1 MRAIYTKDIPI
12 TLICGYL
19 GSGKTTL
26 INQILSAPQSSKRLA
41 ILINDF
47 GDLNVDADLIK
58 QEGSSGS
65 IISLKN
71 GCVCCKIQDDLAST
85 LETIKSEQPDGVLI
99 EASGVAMPNKLKKQC
114 LIPGYDLGRCA
125 VTIDAKNFDTKRK
138 DKYVGYLVQQQ
149 AIEGDLLVI
158 TKTDLA
164 PDFELPLI
172 QEKAQ
177 DQNKQPTDQVLSTD
191 PNLVGK
197 LFQAPNKILPFR
209 ELDKGVG
216 FASNTLSQTKL
227 IPQSTLENL
236 IKEMPPWVERV
247 KGTAETEQG
256 LTLIQASSQFC
267 NFTAKTKPGQIGLV
281 IIYPEKFCSEIQSA
295 FTKWTEWFSVN

>member
-1 MRAIYTKDIPI
+1 MRAIYSKDIPI

-26 INQILSAPQSSKRLA
+26 INQILSAPQLSKRLA

-58 QEGSSGS
+58 QERSSGS

-71 GCVCCKIQDDLAST
+71 GGVCCKIQDELAST
-85 LETIKSEQPDGVLI
+85 LETIISEQPDGVLI
-99 EASGVAMPNKLKKQC
+99 EASGIAMPNKLKKQC

-149 AIEGDLLVI
+149 AMEGDLLVI

-209 ELDKGVG
+209 ELDKGAS

-236 IKEMPPWVERV
+236 VKELPPWVERL
-247 KGTAETEQG
+247 KGTVETEQG

-267 NFTAKTKPGQIGLV
+267 NFTSKTKPGQIGLV

>member
-1 MRAIYTKDIPI
+1 MRAIYSKDIPI

-26 INQILSAPQSSKRLA
+26 INQILSAPQLSKRLA

-85 LETIKSEQPDGVLI
+85 LETIKSEEPDGVLI

-114 LIPGYDLGRCA
+114 LIPGYDLGQCA
-125 VTIDAKNFDTKRK
+125 VTIDAKNFNIKRK

-164 PDFELPLI
+164 PDFELPLM

-177 DQNKQPTDQVLSTD
+177 DQNKQPTNQVLSTD

-197 LFQAPNKILPFR
+197 LFQAPNTILPLS
-209 ELDKGVG
+209 ELEKRVG
-216 FASNTLSQTKL
+216 FATNTLIQTKL
-227 IPQSTLENL
+227 IPQNILENL
-236 IKEMPPWVERV
+236 VKEMPSWVERI
-247 KGTAETEQG
+247 KGTAETEKG
-256 LTLIQASSQFC
+256 LTLVQASSQFC
-267 NFTAKTKPGQIGLV
+267 NFTAQTKPSQIGLV
-281 IIYPEKFCSEIQSA
+281 IIYPENFCSEIQSA